1 MTLHLHLTSGCPSLF
16 CGVLLSR
23 ASPQAEA
30 SSVGGGGGGGG
41 HEVLRHVRRAV
52 RDLSDHRAALEK
64 QLHDSE
70 RKVKEKKQN
79 NNKNNNSNKIIIING
94 NNKW

>member
-1 MTLHLHLTSGCPSLF
+1 MG
-16 CGVLLSR
+16 GVGG
-23 ASPQAEA
+23 
-30 SSVGGGGGGGG
+30 VGGGGGGVGVGGGGG

-70 RKVKEKKQN
+70 RKVKCDTCMHYSRKVPTQSLRTGHRTLTSRPLCTFE
-79 NNKNNNSNKIIIING
+79 G
-94 NNKW
+94 CV